1 MASESKRDVPST
13 QRTSKVSSEVIESI
27 LVGRVDGP
35 LLRDLDQEG
44 TRHGW
49 ATNWLIDATE
59 VSGFTADSVSNGV
72 CVLESGRSRGLKR
85 IVIITKLP
93 AARMAARTIGLSA
106 AIELHVADDRPS
118 AMALIHRPLRG

>member
-1 MASESKRDVPST
+1 MTSESKRDVAST

-27 LVGRVDGP
+27 LVGRVDGS
-35 LLRDLDQEG
+35 LLRDLDQDG

-49 ATNWLIDATE
+49 APNWLIDATE

-72 CVLESGRSRGLKR
+72 RVLESGRSRGLKR

-106 AIELHVADDRPS
+106 AIELHVADDRSS
-118 AMALIHRPLRG
+118 AMELIRRPLRG